1 MAKKSAEER
10 LMEAAGSAAQAGD
23 ILHSQTGSFSQTGR
37 DARRNPKD
45 IKPRANGA
53 TRSLDPYHVLDL
65 AESVSALG
73 LLQPIAID
81 RNNLLVAGEH
91 RLEAFKL
98 LNLDDSETRLSH
110 WEQISLETDKKIKD
124 IDHKDVTKRVRGLDA
139 TAHRSR
145 YQDLNIPVL
154 SLPFNSDK
162 DIDDALAAEAAE
174 NEKRQNYSRQEI
186 QKLAEKLKKAGYIEK
201 SGRPKKG
208 ERSLKKALTVISGKS
223 FRQIERDLE
232 KPKTPTHDGVFDEIK
247 ELKKISKTIERFL
260 TNLPNHHL
268 SNSFRNLQEEVG
280 QTLKSNSGL
289 P

>member
-10 LMEAAGSAAQAGD
+10 LMEAAGSAAEAGD
-23 ILHSQTGSFSQTGR
+23 ILHSQTGTFSQTGR

-53 TRSLDPYHVLDL
+53 TRSLDPYHVLDI

-91 RLEAFKL
+91 RLEAFRL
-98 LNLDDSETRLSH
+98 LNLDSSEARTSH
-110 WEQISLETDKKIKD
+110 WKQITLETDKKIKD
-124 IDHKDVTKRVRGLDA
+124 ADHLEVVKRIKGLDSD
-139 TAHRSR
+139 AHKNR
-145 YQDLNIPVL
+145 YQDQNIPVL
-154 SLPFNSDK
+154 VLPLNSVK
-162 DIDDALAAEAAE
+162 DIDEALTAEAAE

-186 QKLAEKLKKAGYIEK
+186 QNLAEKLKKAGYIER

-232 KPKTPTHDGVFDEIK
+232 KPKTPTHDGVFDEEK
-247 ELKKISKTIERFL
+247 ELLKISKSIEKF
-260 TNLPNHHL
+260 L
-268 SNSFRNLQEEVG
+268 SNSPNHKISENLR
-280 QTLKSNSGL
+280 TLQNALKKLSD
-289 P
+289 